1 MIISVRDAASIAQ
14 EPREHLQQW
23 RIFTLA
29 NGDRHFCG
37 VRANGTTVRVS
48 SRIVMFD
55 AADQSGMTSSGRIYQ
70 LEGPSGNLAHL
81 GAAVA
86 VWCIGRGVDPSE
98 VEFIDAD

>member
-1 MIISVRDAASIAQ
+1 MMIISARDAASVAK

-48 SRIVMFD
+48 SKIVMFNSD
-55 AADQSGMTSSGRIYQ
+55 DQNGMTTTGRIYQ
-70 LEGPSGNLAHL
+70 LEGPPGDAEKLR
-81 GAAVA
+81 GAVV
-86 VWCIGRGVDPSE
+86 VWCVSNGTDPAE
-98 VEFIDAD
+98 VEFDG